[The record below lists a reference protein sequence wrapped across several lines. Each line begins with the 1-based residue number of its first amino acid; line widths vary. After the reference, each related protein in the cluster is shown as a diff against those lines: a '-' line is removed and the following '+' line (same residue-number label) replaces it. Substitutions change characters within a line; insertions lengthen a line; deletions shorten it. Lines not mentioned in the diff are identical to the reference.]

1 MTDNEFDDLNEEAM
15 EAPKAEV
22 VKKATTKK
30 ATVKK
35 KAAAKVVEVAE
46 TVEVVKEDKVFDI
59 LFANAVK
66 VGVYQKNYF
75 ANDIFDITIRDVVV
89 EIRAKRA
96 EPGTAAVCTTLY
108 NVIHWRM
115 ESK

>member
-22 VKKATTKK
+22 VKKKVT
-30 ATVKK
+30 KK
-35 KAAAKVVEVAE
+35 KAVKKVTKAVEAVEVVEVD
-46 TVEVVKEDKVFDI
+46 KEDKVFDI
-59 LFANAVK
+59 MFANAVK
-66 VGVYQKNYF
+66 VGVHQKNYF
-75 ANDIFDITIRDVVV
+75 ANDIFDITIRGNVI
-89 EIRAKRA
+89 ELRAKRA
-96 EPGTAAVCTTLY
+96 EPGTASVFTTLF